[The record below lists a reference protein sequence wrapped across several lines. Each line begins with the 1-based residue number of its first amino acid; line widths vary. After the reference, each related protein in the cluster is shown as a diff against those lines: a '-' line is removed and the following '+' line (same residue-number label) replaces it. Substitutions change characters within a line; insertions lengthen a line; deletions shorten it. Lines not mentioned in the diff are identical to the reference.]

1 MAIETQCH
9 ILHGSNHMIKT
20 VSAVEGVWMANNH
33 NCSHEVGVSAYQI
46 GFNID
51 AVDGF

>member
-1 MAIETQCH
+1 MIETVTAIQ
-9 ILHGSNHMIKT
+9 
-20 VSAVEGVWMANNH
+20 GVRVANNY
-33 NCSHEVGVSAYQI
+33 NCSHEFGVSAYQI

>member
-1 MAIETQCH
+1 V
-9 ILHGSNHMIKT
+9 IKT
-20 VSAVEGVWMANNH
+20 ISAVQGVRVANNH
-33 NCSHEVGVSAYQI
+33 DSSHEFGVSAYQI